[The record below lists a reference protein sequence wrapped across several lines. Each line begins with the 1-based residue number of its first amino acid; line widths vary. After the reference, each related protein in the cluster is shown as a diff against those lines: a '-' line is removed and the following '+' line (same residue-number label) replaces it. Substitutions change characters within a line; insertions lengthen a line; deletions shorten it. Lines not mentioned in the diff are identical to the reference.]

1 MKLEFRVPTKS
12 DVEDILTWKFE
23 GIYSFYDNDIDVNKM
38 EWIKSIVD
46 SDNDFA
52 IYDEHNR
59 LIGNCGFEYI
69 DEFFCVGVQMR
80 PDITGKGFGT
90 EFVKAIVEFG
100 KQKYNLEHIDLMV
113 AKFNKRAIRV
123 YEKLGFKV
131 VEEFV
136 NTIRGNDY
144 DFMAMRLE
152 FDK

>member
-80 PDITGKGFGT
+80 PDITGQGFGT

-100 KQKYNLEHIDLMV
+100 KQKYNLEYIDLTV